1 VGGGFL
7 SEWPGG
13 SVGGDTERRN
23 VAVPEPTISSDGIY
37 QCPQC
42 GQGFVTRQNY
52 VDHYVAAHTNLK
64 VEKNYV
70 AE

>member
-1 VGGGFL
+1 
-7 SEWPGG
+7 
-13 SVGGDTERRN
+13 

-70 AE
+70 DE